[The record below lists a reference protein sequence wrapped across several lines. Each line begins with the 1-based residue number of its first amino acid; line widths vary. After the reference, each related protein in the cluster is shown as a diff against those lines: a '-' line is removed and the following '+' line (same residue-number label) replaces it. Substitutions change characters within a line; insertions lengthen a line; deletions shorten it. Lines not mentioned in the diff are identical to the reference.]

1 METRLQKRSRTSCVV
16 ICFVILPL
24 MAVVLLLLSASQ
36 PIKRKVEKSQR
47 LGEPTQDSSNP
58 SAVAPAPIKSKHL
71 HPVNSFWE
79 SLRAHVYSWL
89 EQDEEKP

>member
-1 METRLQKRSRTSCVV
+1 
-16 ICFVILPL
+16 

-36 PIKRKVEKSQR
+36 PINREAEKSQR
-47 LGEPTQDSSNP
+47 LGDPTQDFSNP

-79 SLRAHVYSWL
+79 SLRAHLYSWL
-89 EQDEEKP
+89 EQDEEKQ